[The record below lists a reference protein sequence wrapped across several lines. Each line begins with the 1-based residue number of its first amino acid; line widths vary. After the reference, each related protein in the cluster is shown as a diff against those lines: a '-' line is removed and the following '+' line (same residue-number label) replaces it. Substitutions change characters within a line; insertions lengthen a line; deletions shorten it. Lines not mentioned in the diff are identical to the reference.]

1 MPKYLLKLSFSSEGA
16 AGILEEGGSPRREV
30 AERLATSVGGRL
42 ETFYFAFGED
52 DVYAL
57 MDLPD
62 NASAAAVSLNIAA
75 SGAARV
81 TTTVLV
87 TPDEIDAAVKEHPQ
101 YRPPG
106 G

>member
-1 MPKYLLKLSFSSEGA
+1 MPKYLLKLSFTSEGA
-16 AGILEEGGSPRREV
+16 KGILEEGGSPRREV

-42 ETFYFAFGED
+42 ETFYFAFGKD

-57 MDLPD
+57 MELPD
-62 NASAAAVSLNIAA
+62 DASAAAVSLNIAA

-87 TPDEIDAAVKEHPQ
+87 TAEEMDAAVKEHPQ

>member
-1 MPKYLLKLSFSSEGA
+1 MPKYLLKLSFTSEGA
-16 AGILEEGGSPRREV
+16 KGILEEGGSPRRKV

-42 ETFYFAFGED
+42 ETFYFAFGKD

-57 MDLPD
+57 MELPD
-62 NASAAAVSLNIAA
+62 DASAAAVSLNIAA

-87 TPDEIDAAVKEHPQ
+87 TAEEMDAAVKEHPQ